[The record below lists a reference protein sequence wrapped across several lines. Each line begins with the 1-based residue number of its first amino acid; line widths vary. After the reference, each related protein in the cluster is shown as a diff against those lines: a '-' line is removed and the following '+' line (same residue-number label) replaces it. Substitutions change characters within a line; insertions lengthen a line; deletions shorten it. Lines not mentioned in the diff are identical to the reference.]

1 MNSRSIAV
9 VGAGA
14 WGMNLI
20 RNFHT
25 LGALRVVCDSALK
38 RLELVR
44 ERYPDVECETE
55 FANILKRDDI
65 TAVVIATPAPTHA
78 TLALQALQADKD
90 VFVEKPM
97 ALNFRDGERMV
108 EEADKRG
115 RILMVGHVLEYHP
128 AIVRLRQLIDAGEL
142 GKLQYIY
149 SNRLNLG
156 RFRTEENALWSFA
169 PHDIALMLR
178 LLREMPKVITCTGGS
193 YLNANVADVTVSTFE
208 FASGVRGHI
217 FVSWLHPFKEQKLIV
232 VGDRKMACFDDTEP
246 MDKLVLYEHHVE
258 WVERVPVARGAE
270 AQVVD
275 IERVEPLRRECEHF
289 MKCITE
295 RKQPLTDGKSGLRV
309 LKVLEACQRSL
320 ERDGAPVTLEET
332 PVEGIAIQ
340 KFFAH
345 PTATIDPGCEIGDGT
360 KIWHYTHVMSGARIG
375 RNCIL
380 GQNVFVARNVTIGDN
395 VKIQNNVSVY
405 EGVTLEDGVFCG
417 PSMVFTN
424 VLNPRSEIERK
435 HEFRPTLVKRGA
447 TLGAN
452 CTIIC
457 GRTIGRYA
465 FVGAGAVVTKD
476 VPDYALVIGVP
487 ARIAG
492 WVCRCGTR
500 LEFEKDETKSGERAT
515 CHACGARYRKE
526 NEVVMEE

>member
-78 TLALQALQADKD
+78 TLVLQALQADKD

-217 FVSWLHPFKEQKLIV
+217 F
-232 VGDRKMACFDDTEP
+232 
-246 MDKLVLYEHHVE
+246 
-258 WVERVPVARGAE
+258 
-270 AQVVD
+270 
-275 IERVEPLRRECEHF
+275 
-289 MKCITE
+289 
-295 RKQPLTDGKSGLRV
+295 
-309 LKVLEACQRSL
+309 
-320 ERDGAPVTLEET
+320 
-332 PVEGIAIQ
+332 
-340 KFFAH
+340 
-345 PTATIDPGCEIGDGT
+345 
-360 KIWHYTHVMSGARIG
+360 
-375 RNCIL
+375 
-380 GQNVFVARNVTIGDN
+380 
-395 VKIQNNVSVY
+395 
-405 EGVTLEDGVFCG
+405 
-417 PSMVFTN
+417 
-424 VLNPRSEIERK
+424 
-435 HEFRPTLVKRGA
+435 
-447 TLGAN
+447 
-452 CTIIC
+452 
-457 GRTIGRYA
+457 
-465 FVGAGAVVTKD
+465 
-476 VPDYALVIGVP
+476 
-487 ARIAG
+487 
-492 WVCRCGTR
+492 
-500 LEFEKDETKSGERAT
+500 
-515 CHACGARYRKE
+515 
-526 NEVVMEE
+526 